1 MSEKKDIPDKEL
13 FPPGFEPGTFRVWGE
28 RDNHYTTETL
38 TARGITSLEL
48 TPSLSPASKVLRVAL
63 AGNRTRVNCLEGS
76 YAHHYTTN
84 AQVLCTPREKLRK
97 VLRKRLLKLEC
108 VYSLPKGTF
117 PYFFQSVVGGSV
129 WGPWQHPLF
138 CRARNGWLLPV
149 WQEVVL

>member
-1 MSEKKDIPDKEL
+1 MDGITKNEKK
-13 FPPGFEPGTFRVWGE
+13 FV
-28 RDNHYTTETL
+28 
-38 TARGITSLEL
+38 
-48 TPSLSPASKVLRVAL
+48 L

-117 PYFFQSVVGGSV
+117 P
-129 WGPWQHPLF
+129 
-138 CRARNGWLLPV
+138 
-149 WQEVVL
+149 